1 MKAKIMDASHL
12 LIILS
17 EQEALRLGLNSISVD
32 IPTTLSKITLAKV
45 FLEGCKYTGF
55 SYSEAENIT
64 IRALSIRDG
73 TFVLLFS
80 VHIPNMSRIKSSFQR
95 KKFRIKE
102 TTGPYV
108 YQFQNCT
115 DMMDAAERLCMAG
128 ITCPKAK
135 LLRFGDKYRII
146 FHLRWK
152 TSKLARIWHFKRK
165 RTRCRCCCNGTR
177 NFAYRR
183 FIQHCL
189 QHLPLY
195 KTLNIFSCLF

>member
-1 MKAKIMDASHL
+1 LKAKIMDASHL

-152 TSKLARIWHFKRK
+152 TSKLAKAI
-165 RTRCRCCCNGTR
+165 
-177 NFAYRR
+177 
-183 FIQHCL
+183 L
-189 QHLPLY
+189 QEYGILKGKGRVAAAAAMEHGILL
-195 KTLNIFSCLF
+195 TEDLFSTVCSTYPCTKH

>member
-1 MKAKIMDASHL
+1 MDASHL

-95 KKFRIKE
+95 K
-102 TTGPYV
+102 
-108 YQFQNCT
+108 
-115 DMMDAAERLCMAG
+115 
-128 ITCPKAK
+128 
-135 LLRFGDKYRII
+135 
-146 FHLRWK
+146 
-152 TSKLARIWHFKRK
+152 
-165 RTRCRCCCNGTR
+165 
-177 NFAYRR
+177 NFE
-183 FIQHCL
+183 
-189 QHLPLY
+189 
-195 KTLNIFSCLF
+195 

>member
-80 VHIPNMSRIKSSFQR
+80 VHKMCIRDRSIPGEHTSRQYSPSIGS
-95 KKFRIKE
+95 
-102 TTGPYV
+102 
-108 YQFQNCT
+108 N
-115 DMMDAAERLCMAG
+115 
-128 ITCPKAK
+128 
-135 LLRFGDKYRII
+135 
-146 FHLRWK
+146 
-152 TSKLARIWHFKRK
+152 
-165 RTRCRCCCNGTR
+165 
-177 NFAYRR
+177 
-183 FIQHCL
+183 
-189 QHLPLY
+189 
-195 KTLNIFSCLF
+195 

>member
-102 TTGPYV
+102 TTATICV
-108 YQFQNCT
+108 S
-115 DMMDAAERLCMAG
+115 
-128 ITCPKAK
+128 I
-135 LLRFGDKYRII
+135 
-146 FHLRWK
+146 
-152 TSKLARIWHFKRK
+152 SKLYRHDGRG
-165 RTRCRCCCNGTR
+165 GTT
-177 NFAYRR
+177 
-183 FIQHCL
+183 
-189 QHLPLY
+189 LY
-195 KTLNIFSCLF
+195 GRHYLSKSEIITFWR

>member
-1 MKAKIMDASHL
+1 MDASHL

-80 VHIPNMSRIKSSFQR
+80 VHIPNMSRGKSSLQR
-95 KKFRIKE
+95 RKFRIKK
-102 TTGPYV
+102 PPAHMCI
-108 YQFQNCT
+108 N
-115 DMMDAAERLCMAG
+115 
-128 ITCPKAK
+128 
-135 LLRFGDKYRII
+135 
-146 FHLRWK
+146 
-152 TSKLARIWHFKRK
+152 FKIVQ
-165 RTRCRCCCNGTR
+165 T
-177 NFAYRR
+177 
-183 FIQHCL
+183 
-189 QHLPLY
+189 
-195 KTLNIFSCLF
+195 

>member
-1 MKAKIMDASHL
+1 MDASHL

-80 VHIPNMSRIKSSFQR
+80 VHIPNMSRGKSSLQR
-95 KKFRIKE
+95 RKFRIKE

-115 DMMDAAERLCMAG
+115 DMMDAVERLYG
-128 ITCPKAK
+128 RHYLSKSETITFW
-135 LLRFGDKYRII
+135 R
-146 FHLRWK
+146 
-152 TSKLARIWHFKRK
+152 
-165 RTRCRCCCNGTR
+165 
-177 NFAYRR
+177 
-183 FIQHCL
+183 
-189 QHLPLY
+189 
-195 KTLNIFSCLF
+195 

>member
-1 MKAKIMDASHL
+1 MDASHL

-80 VHIPNMSRIKSSFQR
+80 VHIS
-95 KKFRIKE
+95 E
-102 TTGPYV
+102 YV
-108 YQFQNCT
+108 SY
-115 DMMDAAERLCMAG
+115 
-128 ITCPKAK
+128 K
-135 LLRFGDKYRII
+135 II
-146 FHLRWK
+146 FSKKKISNKRNHRPICVSI
-152 TSKLARIWHFKRK
+152 SKLHRHDGRG
-165 RTRCRCCCNGTR
+165 GTT
-177 NFAYRR
+177 
-183 FIQHCL
+183 
-189 QHLPLY
+189 LY
-195 KTLNIFSCLF
+195 GRHYLSKSEIITFWR

>member
-1 MKAKIMDASHL
+1 MKAKIMDDSHL

-17 EQEALRLGLNSISVD
+17 EQEALRLGLNSISVN

-55 SYSEAENIT
+55 SYAYAENIT
-64 IRALSIRDG
+64 IRALSVRDG

-80 VHIPNMSRIKSSFQR
+80 VHIPNLSHGKSFLQR

-115 DMMDAAERLCMAG
+115 DMMDAVERLNIAG

-146 FHLRWK
+146 FHLRWR
-152 TSKLARIWHFKRK
+152 TSKYAKAILQEYGILKGKGRVAAAAAIEH
-165 RTRCRCCCNGTR
+165 GTLLTEDL
-177 NFAYRR
+177 FSAV
-183 FIQHCL
+183 CL
-189 QHLPLY
+189 
-195 KTLNIFSCLF
+195 SCPCTKH

>member
-1 MKAKIMDASHL
+1 MDESHL

-17 EQEALRLGLNSISVD
+17 EQESLRLGLNSISVD
-32 IPTTLSKITLAKV
+32 IPTTLSKIALAKV

-80 VHIPNMSRIKSSFQR
+80 IHIPNMSRGKPSFQR

-102 TTGPYV
+102 TTDPYV

-115 DMMDAAERLCMAG
+115 DMMDAVEQLYMAG

-135 LLRFGDKYRII
+135 LLRFGGKYRII
-146 FHLRWK
+146 FYLRWK
-152 TSKLARIWHFKRK
+152 TSKYAKAILQEYGILKGKGRIAAAAAVEY
-165 RTRCRCCCNGTR
+165 GTLLTEDL
-177 NFAYRR
+177 FST
-183 FIQHCL
+183 IG
-189 QHLPLY
+189 
-195 KTLNIFSCLF
+195 NIYSCTKH

>member
-32 IPTTLSKITLAKV
+32 IPTTLSKITS
-45 FLEGCKYTGF
+45 F
-55 SYSEAENIT
+55 S
-64 IRALSIRDG
+64 
-73 TFVLLFS
+73 
-80 VHIPNMSRIKSSFQR
+80 
-95 KKFRIKE
+95 KKKISNKE

-135 LLRFGDKYRII
+135 LLRFGGKYRII

-152 TSKLARIWHFKRK
+152 TSKFAGDSPRIWHLKEK
-165 RTRCRCCCNGTR
+165 DALPPLLHGTR
-177 NFAYRR
+177 ILLTEDYSAL
-183 FIQHCL
+183 L

-195 KTLNIFSCLF
+195 KTLNIFSCLL